1 MAFVVVILAA
11 KIRNRRTVVNH
22 SFRTDFAPSHIIF
35 HNRETLSEDLD
46 TAAALQDEIHEE
58 YKKLEAYA
66 RNHIE
71 SYETSIVAK
80 SDSNN
85 RRNRHQDI
93 VPYDSN
99 LLTLSRKTG
108 SIMSIHILF
117 L

>member
-1 MAFVVVILAA
+1 MAFVAVVLAS
-11 KIRNRRTVVNH
+11 KIGNRGTVNY

-35 HNRETLSEDLD
+35 HNTDTLSEDLD

-66 RNHIE
+66 WNHIE

-80 SDSNN
+80 SDLNN

-108 SIMSIHILF
+108 SIMNIHILF